1 MCRHVSV
8 YFASLDFM
16 LVSMSLLQAHVLSF
30 RLLSWHLDSGFM
42 PTSSYAKPHTA
53 QFIKIS
59 STLLLV
65 FVFEFQEILYLLFEE
80 KQNRSKKGRSFGYEY
95 FNL

>member
-1 MCRHVSV
+1 
-8 YFASLDFM
+8 M

-42 PTSSYAKPHTA
+42 PTSSYAKPHNA

-65 FVFEFQEILYLLFEE
+65 FVLEFQEILYCLKRNKVDPKRVEALVSVF
-80 KQNRSKKGRSFGYEY
+80 QP
-95 FNL
+95 FNFLDG